1 MFVSIV
7 VTTTTMLH
15 LALSSDLPFAEPSVP
30 VNVCLRSF
38 RARRRLFTG
47 GINDL
52 EISDDHQAIEL
63 QR

>member
-7 VTTTTMLH
+7 VTTLTMLH

-38 RARRRLFTG
+38 RALRRLFTG

-52 EISDDHQAIEL
+52 HISDDHQAVEL
-63 QR
+63 ER